1 MALTYNALEKRWINV
16 PERSDNKTDYK
27 TDADTGAAAR
37 YQGAIDSY
45 INGGGKDGNLLRQF
59 ITTKNNLSQQDRN
72 NEAANAAAAELN
84 RANEERNASSAKKN
98 SVYDKVIA
106 IASTAQKGD
115 YLSQRE
121 TIRNLDIDE
130 NTRKDLETSYRQ
142 FYVNEKLDKWDP
154 ALTSKPPYGDFN
166 PNYYKDKY
174 PDVADAWKRYVA
186 NDDVDVVERY
196 GENGFYANHYTNTG
210 KKEQR
215 RANTAE
221 TAEEANRYK
230 ELKKTDAEI
239 QDIRDKQLNFNTGAD
254 TTKKPKTKTLSA
266 EYGNSKEIFGRV
278 DYEEAVA
285 AGYSD
290 SEIKTWVTAT
300 KTPLGPDIE
309 AKLKSQKPTSSLE
322 DAINILVGEKEF
334 EETKKFGALRQD
346 VLKQAIAEMKKAK
359 GKEQMLSV
367 LGGFSGFNEIMDIN
381 KELSNSI
388 MGDSGV
394 GGILSQMGNG
404 GKAEDALEK
413 KLQGITGVRNN
424 ATYNWQQW
432 FDKTLK
438 TRYQQDLEL
447 GYKAGDA
454 EEKLKIEGD
463 FARNFV
469 DTYLNPRFNTS
480 RSMDEFVEYIDVRQ
494 EEQNPFQTQD
504 RLSALKMT
512 ADLRTEAYLNTI
524 KTAEERSFNADF
536 YFNPTG
542 DEARADAYKDQASTV
557 TQDWDAAKKGDPY
570 WAQQAY
576 RFGIDIN
583 NKQDF
588 ARIHFQVK
596 GQGKGYDGADDIVN
610 ASKVKDAIYNT
621 ILPALKLESDKQ
633 GSVFGVFTTPEE
645 FADEMLKGLNPE
657 DKTSWEEVLKRFG
670 LTNFKG
676 TLDELKQY
684 LQETLRTG
692 SAQTIRENIKY
703 LNDKRKEP
711 TQQNLGLTYIQRAED
726 YKNKTP
732 VADTELF
739 KTFQSS
745 GYQGSED
752 DFYKDF
758 FPDLDRSE
766 QALLTKSGK
775 NDPLK
780 SSGLD
785 LSDPFAALGTIE
797 SFLGGDEE
805 PDKVEKEEEAE
816 PSSNFFRI
824 GLGDEEEDE
833 DYKSKTGSQILGE
846 FTSMFKGL

>member
-1 MALTYNALEKRWINV
+1 MALTYNALEKKWKKID
-16 PERSDNKTDYK
+16 EKTDNTKFETRSYEETEPAELTNAAGYDAAGNYHKQGTWYYK
-27 TDADTGAAAR
+27 TPKTVTKSKQVEIVDTELNN
-37 YQGAIDSY
+37 S
-45 INGGGKDGNLLRQF
+45 N
-59 ITTKNNLSQQDRN
+59 TTKNTAYN
-72 NEAANAAAAELN
+72 
-84 RANEERNASSAKKN
+84 
-98 SVYDKVIA
+98 KVIA
-106 IASTAQKGD
+106 TASTAQKGD

-121 TIRNLDIDE
+121 TIRKLDIDE

-186 NDDVDVVERY
+186 NDDVDVIERY
-196 GENGFYANHYTNTG
+196 GENGFYANHYTNYG

-215 RANTAE
+215 RANAAE

-239 QDIRDKQLNFNTGAD
+239 QDIRDKQLSFNTDAD
-254 TTKKPKTKTLSA
+254 KPKKTERKPLST
-266 EYGNSKEIFGRV
+266 ELGNSKEIFGWK
-278 DYEEAVA
+278 DYEEAVKD
-285 AGYSD
+285 GYSD
-290 SEIKTWVTAT
+290 SEIKTWVEST
-300 KTPLGPDIE
+300 KAPLGPDVE
-309 AKLKSQKPTSSLE
+309 DKLKSQKPVSSLE
-322 DAINILVGEKEF
+322 DAINILVGEKELG
-334 EETKKFGALRQD
+334 ETKKFGALRQD

-367 LGGFSGFNEIMDIN
+367 LGGFGGFSEIMDIN

-394 GGILSQMGNG
+394 GGILSQMGNA

-438 TRYQQDLEL
+438 TRYEQDLEL

-454 EEKLKIEGD
+454 EEKLQIEGG

-512 ADLRTEAYLNTI
+512 ADLRIEAYLNTI
-524 KTAEERSFNADF
+524 KNAEERSFNADF

-542 DEARADAYKDQASTV
+542 DEARANAYKDQASTV

-645 FADEMLKGLNPE
+645 FTDEMLKGLNPE
-657 DKTSWEEVLKRFG
+657 DTASWEEVLKRFG

-711 TQQNLGLTYIQRAED
+711 TQKNLGLTYIQRAED

-752 DFYKDF
+752 EFYKNF

-805 PDKVEKEEEAE
+805 PDKIEKEEEAAE
-816 PSSNFFRI
+816 PSSKFFRI
-824 GLGDEEEDE
+824 GLDDEEEDE